1 MDRLTGVGQ
10 NCICQDGTT
19 FHHFLEVAVII
30 RVMRLIGISF
40 LWLGLLSLS
49 FRTGTK
55 FEKHLIRG
63 LGTSGQFRLFSL
75 SINYSTKP
83 EH

>member
-10 NCICQDGTT
+10 NCICQDGT
-19 FHHFLEVAVII
+19 I

-55 FEKHLIRG
+55 FEKHLISG